1 MERAL
6 LVINPR
12 SGKGRAP
19 SVVEIAKRIAPMHG
33 YQLEV
38 KLIEGPGHGKE
49 LALEAVQNGIPLVI
63 SAGGDG
69 TLNSIASGL
78 LGSDTALGIVAM
90 GSGNGYARSL
100 SLPLDAEAALH
111 RAFTGEKKKMDICY
125 LNDMPF
131 LGTAGIGF
139 DARVAHRFDKSKGR
153 GMLGYAK
160 IIVQEILG
168 TPPMR
173 VTGEVSGDPS
183 TGVGKTK
190 LDEDVLM
197 VVFCNTR
204 EFGNGAVISPGSKP
218 DDGLAEIRVV
228 RKPSFFPLIQTF
240 IQIYTHK
247 ADKSKYIRNVVST
260 EADLHQTG
268 TLAHLD
274 GEPAEVG
281 NTVRF
286 RLEKARL
293 WVVV

>member
-1 MERAL
+1 VAIG
-6 LVINPR
+6 V
-12 SGKGRAP
+12 
-19 SVVEIAKRIAPMHG
+19 
-33 YQLEV
+33 
-38 KLIEGPGHGKE
+38 
-49 LALEAVQNGIPLVI
+49 
-63 SAGGDG
+63 
-69 TLNSIASGL
+69 
-78 LGSDTALGIVAM
+78 VAM

-100 SLPLDAEAALH
+100 GLPLDAEAALH
-111 RAFTGEKKKMDICY
+111 RAFTGERKKMDICY

-173 VTGEVSGDPS
+173 VTGEVHGQRI
-183 TGVGKTK
+183 
-190 LDEDVLM
+190 DEDVLM

-204 EFGNGAVISPGSKP
+204 EFGNGAVISPGSRP

-228 RKPSFFPLIQTF
+228 RKPSFFPLIKAF

-247 ADKSKYIRNVVST
+247 ADKSKYIRNLVTT
-260 EADLHQTG
+260 EANFHQTG

-274 GEPAEVG
+274 GEPVEVG
-281 NTVRF
+281 NDVRF
-286 RLEKARL
+286 RLEKERL